1 MGLGGKMNFDLQD
14 RTILL
19 VTGGSRAYGI
29 HTSTSDVDVKGVA
42 IPPRE
47 YFLGFNS
54 VFEQAEGSQNM
65 GLFIPLMTPEEQQA
79 ILDQKIEGTIYD
91 VRKFMRLAADANP
104 NILDV
109 LFCRDE
115 EVRVCFPEGELLRAN
130 RDLFISAKANFTFS
144 GYAIAQLKRIETH
157 RRWLVHPP
165 THAPTREEYGLPN
178 QTVIPADQLA
188 AARAAVRSKI
198 DSWELD
204 LGDVSP
210 DRVIYIQ
217 DRLLETLTEI
227 SVYLGYPDIEDAK
240 WIAASRS
247 IGLDDNLMLVMQKE
261 REYEVAQ
268 REWKQYLTW
277 KATRNP
283 ARAALEEKYGY
294 DTKHG
299 AHLVRLLRMGEE
311 IMETSQVNVWRG
323 DIDRE
328 ELLDIRNHGAWSFE
342 QLIEWAKRKDQAL
355 RELYKSGKYTIP
367 KAPDRARLEQ
377 LCVSLVEE
385 RIK

>member
-1 MGLGGKMNFDLQD
+1 MNFNLQD

-19 VTGGSRAYGI
+19 VVGGSRAYGI

-47 YFLGFNS
+47 YFLGFSS

-65 GLFIPLMTPEEQQA
+65 GLFTHLMTSEEQEA
-79 ILDQKIEGTIYD
+79 IRTQKIEGTIYD
-91 VRKFMRLAADANP
+91 IRKFLRLAADANP

-109 LFCRDE
+109 LFCRDQ
-115 EVRVCFPEGELLRAN
+115 EVRVCSHEGEILRAN
-130 RDLFISAKANFTFS
+130 RDLFVSAKANFTFS

-204 LGDVSP
+204 LGEVSP

-217 DRLLETLTEI
+217 DRILETLTEI
-227 SVYLGYPDIEDAK
+227 SAYLGYPDLDDAK

-261 REYEVAQ
+261 REYEAAQ

-342 QLIEWAKRKDQAL
+342 QLIEWARRKDQAL

>member
-1 MGLGGKMNFDLQD
+1 MNFDLQGG
-14 RTILL
+14 TILL
-19 VTGGSRAYGI
+19 VVGGSRAYGTY
-29 HTSTSDVDVKGVA
+29 TSTSDVDVKGVA

-47 YFLGFNS
+47 YFLGFSS
-54 VFEQAEGSQNM
+54 VFEQAEGPKNM
-65 GLFIPLMTPEEQQA
+65 GLFTHLMTAEEQEA
-79 ILDQKIEGTIYD
+79 IRTQKIEGTIYD
-91 VRKFMRLAADANP
+91 IRKFLRLAADANP

-109 LFCRDE
+109 LFCRDQ
-115 EVRVCFPEGELLRAN
+115 EVRVCSPEGELLRAN
-130 RDLFISAKANFTFS
+130 RDLFVSAKANFTFS

-227 SVYLGYPDIEDAK
+227 SAYLGYPDIEDAK

-261 REYEVAQ
+261 REYDAAR

-299 AHLVRLLRMGEE
+299 AHLVRLLRMGRE

-323 DIDRE
+323 DIDRD
-328 ELLDIRNHGAWSFE
+328 ELLDIRNHGAWSFDK
-342 QLIEWAKRKDQAL
+342 LIEWSRREDQAL

-367 KAPDRARLEQ
+367 KAPDRQRIESLCISMVEKRL
-377 LCVSLVEE
+377 
-385 RIK
+385 